1 MCDNNEIVNIEQQID
16 VDKCS
21 NLNKI
26 ADKVPIHNLQHE
38 YDFVKNFKKTER
50 STGGFGHSGTS

>member
-16 VDKCS
+16 IEKCS
-21 NLNKI
+21 NIKKC

-38 YDFVKNFKKTER
+38 YDFVKNFKN
-50 STGGFGHSGTS
+50 